1 MSIIFHYRN
10 ENMENYYFE
19 EKISF
24 MKIWSIGN
32 HFIYSEIN
40 I

>member
-19 EKISF
+19 EKYR
-24 MKIWSIGN
+24 N
-32 HFIYSEIN
+32 YSVFLT
-40 I
+40 

>member
-19 EKISF
+19 GKSF